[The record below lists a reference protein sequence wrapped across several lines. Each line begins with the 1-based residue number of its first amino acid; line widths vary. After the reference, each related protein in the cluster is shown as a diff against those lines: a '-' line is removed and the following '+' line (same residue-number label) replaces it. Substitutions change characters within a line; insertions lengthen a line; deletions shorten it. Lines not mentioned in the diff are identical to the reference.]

1 MWLAAGLMSACLS
14 IPAVS
19 SAQGTQPPAYTSM
32 TENDG
37 RQANVEMTEA
47 YLRQNLGDP
56 KEIAAYQ
63 AFHKVTEQD
72 ADKKIKLGNSFLAKY
87 PSDHY
92 SEAVYEELTQ
102 TYYDKKD
109 LASFY
114 TYSDKGLSLLP
125 GASAGAKRLGY
136 SAGVQP

>member
-1 MWLAAGLMSACLS
+1 
-14 IPAVS
+14 
-19 SAQGTQPPAYTSM
+19 M